1 MRIHPWAE
9 RKEAEVNETAT
20 LDLEYRQHRGVISAF
35 LAATG
40 HDGFVL
46 LESGPASTLDALQRG
61 IEGAGFELHQ
71 LRAVL
76 LTHVH
81 LDHAAAAGTLA
92 RRTGCEVWV
101 HPDGAHHMADPE
113 DKLLPSARRL
123 YGEMLV
129 PLFGVMEGVPNDCLR
144 IVEDGAPVN
153 LGGLEATGW
162 FTPGH
167 ARHHVVWQVGGDVI
181 TGDVGG
187 VRLPG
192 SDHVLPPMPPPDI
205 DVEAWLRS
213 LDLVRGL
220 APERLLVT
228 HFGAWDD
235 PELHLD
241 QLEQRLVRWTEI
253 TDGVVAEGSD
263 GTELARRLKTLDDA
277 EMDASGVDE
286 DLRQSYRLLCP
297 MKENSSGLL
306 RYVAKR
312 AVGSGQ

>member
-1 MRIHPWAE
+1 MD
-9 RKEAEVNETAT
+9 KNVT
-20 LDLEYRQHRGVISAF
+20 LDLEYQQHQGVISAF
-35 LAATG
+35 LAPTG
-40 HDGFVL
+40 DGGFVL
-46 LESGPASTLDALQRG
+46 LESGPASTLDALERSV
-61 IEGAGFELHQ
+61 EAAGFGLEQ
-71 LRAVL
+71 LRAIL

-101 HPDGAHHMADPE
+101 HPDGAHHMAHPE

-123 YGEMLV
+123 YGEMLE
-129 PLFGVMEGVPNDCLR
+129 PLFGAMEGVPSGLVR
-144 IVEDGAPVN
+144 LVEDGAT
-153 LGGLEATGW
+153 LGFGELEVTGW

-205 DVEAWLRS
+205 DVEDWLRS
-213 LDLVRGL
+213 LDLVRSL
-220 APERLLVT
+220 SPERLLVT

-235 PELHLD
+235 PEFHLD
-241 QLEQRLVRWTEI
+241 QLEERLVRWTEI
-253 TDGVVAEGSD
+253 TEGVVAEEAD

-306 RYVAKR
+306 RYVAKKG
-312 AVGSGQ
+312 AGGGQ

>member
-1 MRIHPWAE
+1 
-9 RKEAEVNETAT
+9 
-20 LDLEYRQHRGVISAF
+20 
-35 LAATG
+35 
-40 HDGFVL
+40 
-46 LESGPASTLDALQRG
+46 
-61 IEGAGFELHQ
+61 
-71 LRAVL
+71 
-76 LTHVH
+76 
-81 LDHAAAAGTLA
+81 
-92 RRTGCEVWV
+92 
-101 HPDGAHHMADPE
+101 
-113 DKLLPSARRL
+113 
-123 YGEMLV
+123 
-129 PLFGVMEGVPNDCLR
+129 
-144 IVEDGAPVN
+144 
-153 LGGLEATGW
+153 
-162 FTPGH
+162 
-167 ARHHVVWQVGGDVI
+167 VGGDVI

-306 RYVAKR
+306 RYVAMR
-312 AVGSGQ
+312 EAGSGQ